1 MYLTNTNNCVIIGLR
16 TRAVTTLFLPTGT
29 ASVFPCFCIFPVMP
43 LNIPSV
49 DLTRSQ
55 AYDNGALL
63 VQRPHRTNNPD
74 LPHRKGTFSMQQ
86 VKTYTSGLFRG
97 EARDQLMRNLKKMA
111 KEGWHVHTV
120 TDEGVGRGQAHT
132 GRLKVVYEK

>member
-1 MYLTNTNNCVIIGLR
+1 MKIFIIYLTIVSNYVIIQLR
-16 TRAVTTLFLPTGT
+16 KRANTRLFLPTEP

-74 LPHRKGTFSMQQ
+74 LPHRREHLPCNKSSRIRQAYQGET
-86 VKTYTSGLFRG
+86 RG
-97 EARDQLMRNLKKMA
+97 I
-111 KEGWHVHTV
+111 
-120 TDEGVGRGQAHT
+120 
-132 GRLKVVYEK
+132 